1 MNDRFHFSAIV
12 AKVVVAGSGASAPTK
27 VGLRGL
33 LTSRLDLDSRSRK
46 IGTGRALR
54 RARERGVVLPMVIG
68 AIVVLSIIL
77 SELQTETGA
86 EMAAAT
92 SARDALQAE
101 YTARSGV
108 NLARLLIAS
117 EPTVRAAIAPLF
129 AFMKR
134 TPPQIPVWEF
144 TEKLLSAFIGE
155 EGEKAESSTATLD
168 FDSEKGRNLRFPGGG
183 FDLVIVDEDAKINV
197 NQASSNDIAR
207 IRLGKQ
213 IMGLITPLQYSSV
226 FELKDAQGQF
236 HDRAQVCS
244 ALIDWCDVDE
254 TQFNCDFSATAQ
266 SAGAEDSYYAL
277 LPKPYKRRNS
287 PLDSLDE
294 LHMVRGVTDD
304 FWATF
309 VDPEPNKPKKRIM
322 TVWGQ
327 GTVNVNTANPQT
339 LLAIVCSGAPAAE
352 ICTDPAQ
359 ASMFLTGVTMAR
371 GVSMG
376 APLFG
381 SSQDFIQTLSGKGML
396 GPILTGIGMKP
407 VKFQSEAEFAKS
419 IATESKLF
427 SIYAV
432 GNKKG
437 YKRETR
443 VKTHAVVDFRTAA
456 PLGVQT
462 NGPGTSQ
469 TTTPANTSAP
479 SADALAAA
487 NKPSSG
493 GQLIYYRME

>member
-1 MNDRFHFSAIV
+1 MSARLLPV
-12 AKVVVAGSGASAPTK
+12 GNGSRA
-27 VGLRGL
+27 
-33 LTSRLDLDSRSRK
+33 RK
-46 IGTGRALR
+46 T
-54 RARERGVVLPMVIG
+54 RERGVVLPMVIG

-77 SELQTETGA
+77 TELQTETSA

-144 TEKLLSAFIGE
+144 TEKILSAFIGE
-155 EGEKAESSTATLD
+155 VGETTETSTATLD
-168 FDSEKGRNLRFPGGG
+168 FNSERGRNLRFPNGG
-183 FDLVIVDEDAKINV
+183 FDLVIVDEDAKINI

-213 IMGLITPLQYSSV
+213 ITGLITPLQYSSV
-226 FELKDAQGQF
+226 FEQKDAQGQF
-236 HDRAQVCS
+236 HDRGQVCS

-277 LPKPYKRRNS
+277 LPKPYKRRNA

-352 ICTDPAQ
+352 ICTDPLQ

-381 SSQDFIQTLSGKGML
+381 SAQDFIQTMSGKGML

-427 SIYAV
+427 SIYAI

-443 VKTHAVVDFRTAA
+443 VKIHAVVDFRTAA
-456 PLGVQT
+456 PLGVQA
-462 NGPGTSQ
+462 NGPGG
-469 TTTPANTSAP
+469 TTPPNTPPTTVSA
-479 SADALAAA
+479 SGTDAIAAA

-493 GQLIYYRME
+493 GQLVYYRME

>member
-1 MNDRFHFSAIV
+1 MNRSHSDAIV
-12 AKVVVAGSGASAPTK
+12 AKLVVGDCGTSAPTQ
-27 VGLRGL
+27 VGLRGFL
-33 LTSRLDLDSRSRK
+33 VSRLDLGSRSRP
-46 IGTGRALR
+46 IVTGCFKRR
-54 RARERGVVLPMVIG
+54 RAKQRGVALPMVIG
-68 AIVVLSIIL
+68 AIVILSILL
-77 SELQTETGA
+77 SEIQTETGA

-101 YTARSGV
+101 YTARSAV

-144 TEKLLSAFIGE
+144 TERLLSAFIGE
-155 EGEKAESSTATLD
+155 EGEKTEVSNSALD
-168 FDSEKGRNLRFPGGG
+168 FNSERGKNLRFPGGG

-197 NQASSNDIAR
+197 NQGSSNDIAR

-213 IMGLITPLQYSSV
+213 IMGLITPLQFSSV
-226 FELKDAQGQF
+226 FETKDAQGQF

-244 ALIDWCDVDE
+244 ALIDWTDVDE
-254 TQFNCDFSATAQ
+254 VQFNCDFSATAQ
-266 SAGAEDSYYAL
+266 SAGAEDSYYQL
-277 LPKPYKRRNS
+277 LPKPYKRRNA
-287 PLDSLDE
+287 PFDSLQE
-294 LHMVRGVTDD
+294 MHMARGITDD

-371 GVSMG
+371 GISMG

-381 SSQDFIQTLSGKGML
+381 SSQDFIQTMSGKGML

-443 VKTHAVVDFRTAA
+443 VKIHAVVDFRTAA
-456 PLGVQT
+456 PLGVQVS
-462 NGPGTSQ
+462 PGAAPP
-469 TTTPANTSAP
+469 TTPVTAAAP
-479 SADALAAA
+479 STEALAAA
-487 NKPSSG
+487 TKPSSG
-493 GQLIYYRME
+493 GQLVYFQME